1 MVVYDNGVADD
12 MSVLS
17 PVPDTNPSMV
27 PSRVCSG
34 SVCSMNQE
42 AVAVVPDTNPSM
54 IPLPACSGS
63 VCSMNQ
69 EAAVGAFIG
78 DNGKRRRVT
87 DDCPGAVVLPIG
99 DVNNGVPTE
108 DIDSIAQV
116 SL

>member
-27 PSRVCSG
+27 PSRV
-34 SVCSMNQE
+34 
-42 AVAVVPDTNPSM
+42 
-54 IPLPACSGS
+54 CSGS